1 MWKVGMDILKG
12 ILYVS
17 NLAVEAL
24 SLAMSQLSLTPN
36 QAYNGYYYSMY
47 TFQNLAV
54 FQSWVSQSLQT
65 MNTNLASGI
74 DQGTQYIAD
83 QIGTPNP
90 PGPNPPG
97 PGRRLNG
104 ASKDRQTLFSM
115 LGEIGASLKEMSDD
129 INNMSCNQEN
139 NRGKT
144 AKASKKAK
152 KKQNLFDQAMVDD
165 EEKISPGQNRLL
177 LRVMRSRLKQKL
189 TLRLPF
195 LKTRWSIRGKE
206 VVELDAGQVR
216 GELTCAAS

>member
-1 MWKVGMDILKG
+1 MNYQQN
-12 ILYVS
+12 YVPECEFGLAARQQGKAFLFVWRPSKKEVSS
-17 NLAVEAL
+17 N
-24 SLAMSQLSLTPN
+24 
-36 QAYNGYYYSMY
+36 
-47 TFQNLAV
+47 
-54 FQSWVSQSLQT
+54 
-65 MNTNLASGI
+65 
-74 DQGTQYIAD
+74 
-83 QIGTPNP
+83 
-90 PGPNPPG
+90 
-97 PGRRLNG
+97 GRCRLLG
-104 ASKDRQTLFSM
+104 VRR